1 MVLRHFPE
9 ARMGIFDV
17 IGPVMVGP
25 SSSHTAGAVR
35 IGLLARRLLGCAPV
49 EALIGL
55 HGSMAATGE
64 GHGTP
69 LALLAGLLGMSPDDE
84 LIPRAGQLAQERGL
98 AYRFEEED
106 LGDVHPNSV
115 RIRLSSGSSRL
126 DLCGSSVG
134 GARIDVWKVDGFP
147 TSLDGE
153 FPTLLF
159 VYPDRAGSV
168 AVVSAILA
176 NAALNIAAMKV
187 HRTSRGGQALM
198 AVQLDEAP
206 AEGIIDSLRHLPH
219 FEQVRFIPALGLG
232 G

>member
-1 MVLRHFPE
+1 M
-9 ARMGIFDV
+9 FDV

-35 IGLLARRLLGCAPV
+35 IGLLARRLLGAEPSQAV
-49 EALIGL
+49 IAL

-69 LALLAGLLGMSPDDE
+69 LALLAGLLGFQPDDE
-84 LIPRAGQLAQERGL
+84 RIPDADRLARERGL
-98 AYRFEEED
+98 SFRFEEED

-115 RIRLSSGSSRL
+115 RIRVAAAEHQL
-126 DLCGSSVG
+126 DVCGSSIG
-134 GARIDVWKVDGFP
+134 GARILIWSIDGFP
-147 TSLDGE
+147 TALDGE

-168 AVVSAILA
+168 AVVSTILA
-176 NAALNIAAMKV
+176 EAAINIATMKV

-206 AEGIIDSLRHLPH
+206 SDEVIDSLRRLPH
-219 FEQVRFIPALGLG
+219 FQQVRFIPALGFG

>member
-1 MVLRHFPE
+1 MGLWSSRE
-9 ARMGIFDV
+9 ARVGIFDV

-35 IGLLARRLLGCAPV
+35 IGLLARRLLGCPPV
-49 EALIGL
+49 EAVIGL

-69 LALLAGLLGMSPDDE
+69 LALLAGLLGLSPDDE
-84 LIPRAGQLAQERGL
+84 RIPGADRLAEEQGL
-98 AYRFEEED
+98 TFRFEEED

-115 RIRLSSGSSRL
+115 RIRLVAADHRL
-126 DLCGSSVG
+126 NVCGSSIG
-134 GARIDVWKVDGFP
+134 GGRIRIWSIDGFP
-147 TSLDGE
+147 TALDGE

-168 AVVSAILA
+168 AVVSTILA
-176 NAALNIAAMKV
+176 EAAINIATMKV

-206 AEGIIDSLRHLPH
+206 SDEVIDSLHRLPH
-219 FEQVRFIPALGLG
+219 FQQVRFIPALGFG